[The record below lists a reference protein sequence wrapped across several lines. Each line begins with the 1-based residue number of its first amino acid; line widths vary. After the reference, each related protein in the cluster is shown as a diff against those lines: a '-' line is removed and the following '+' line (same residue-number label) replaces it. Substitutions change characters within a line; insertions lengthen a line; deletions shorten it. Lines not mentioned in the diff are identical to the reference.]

1 MKSSLRIVLVGTQH
15 PGNIGSAARAMKTMG
30 LGELHL
36 VRPHKFPH
44 PEANALAAGAADLL
58 DQAVLHECLA
68 DAVADCH
75 FVIGTSSRR
84 REVPLPEFM
93 PREAAARL
101 LQAGQTGKVALIFG
115 CERTGLENEDLQ
127 RCHATVCIPANP
139 DYASLNLAAAVQVLA
154 YEYRVAQLA
163 SVSTSEPTS
172 PAAPVLPDADAEP
185 ATQDDM
191 ERFFGHLSELMEQ
204 VDFHK
209 GRAPEMVTSRLRRLY
224 LRASMDKR
232 EIKILRGLF
241 SDTQRMLKLGQAGA
255 AEKECKEK

>member
-1 MKSSLRIVLVGTQH
+1 MKSTLRIILVGTQH

-30 LGELHL
+30 LSELHL

-44 PEANALAAGAADLL
+44 AEASALAAGATDVL
-58 DQAVLHECLA
+58 DQAVLHESLA
-68 DAVADCH
+68 DAVGDCH

-84 REVPLPEFM
+84 REVPLPEFL
-93 PREAAARL
+93 PRAAAEKL
-101 LQAGQTGKVALIFG
+101 LQAGRNGRVALVFG

-154 YEYRVAQLA
+154 YEYRMAALA
-163 SVSTSEPTS
+163 SEPKPEVPPETV
-172 PAAPVLPDADAEP
+172 PEPDEVP
-185 ATQDDM
+185 ATQEDM
-191 ERFFGHLSELMEQ
+191 ERFFGHLGELMEQ

-209 GRAPEMVTSRLRRLY
+209 GRSPEMVTSRLRRLY
-224 LRASMDKR
+224 LRARMDKR

-241 SDTQRMLKLGQAGA
+241 SDTQRMLKIGQKQQT
-255 AEKECKEK
+255 EK

>member
-30 LGELHL
+30 LSELHL
-36 VRPHKFPH
+36 VKPHKFPH
-44 PEANALAAGAADLL
+44 SEASALAAGAVDLL
-58 DQAVLHECLA
+58 DKAILHESLA

-84 REVPLPEFM
+84 REIPLPEFV
-93 PREAAARL
+93 PRAAVAKL
-101 LQAGQTGKVALIFG
+101 LEAGQSGKAALVFG

-139 DYASLNLAAAVQVLA
+139 DYASLNLAAAVQILA
-154 YEYRVAQLA
+154 YEYRVAAMEMALE
-163 SVSTSEPTS
+163 SEPV
-172 PAAPVLPDADAEP
+172 VLSNTVLEPDEAP
-185 ATQDDM
+185 ATHEDM
-191 ERFFGHLSELMEQ
+191 ERFFGHLGELMEQ

-224 LRASMDKR
+224 LRANMDLR

-241 SDTQRMLKLGQAGA
+241 SDTLRMLKSKRSQ
-255 AEKECKEK
+255 

>member
-1 MKSSLRIVLVGTQH
+1 MKTSLRIVLVGTQH

-30 LGELHL
+30 LDDLHL
-36 VRPHKFPH
+36 VKPHKYPH
-44 PEANALAAGAADLL
+44 AEASALAAGATDLL
-58 DQAVLHECLA
+58 DRAILHESLA

-75 FVIGTSSRR
+75 FVMGTTSRR

-93 PREAAARL
+93 PREAATQL
-101 LQAGQTGKVALIFG
+101 LQASHTGKVALVFG

-139 DYASLNLAAAVQVLA
+139 DYASLNLAAAVQILA
-154 YEYRVAQLA
+154 YEYRMSWLA
-163 SVSTSEPTS
+163 TRTTSDTPDIQ
-172 PAAPVLPDADAEP
+172 AATLPMEADSMP
-185 ATQDDM
+185 ATHDDM

-209 GRAPEMVTSRLRRLY
+209 GRAPEMVTARLRRLY
-224 LRASMDKR
+224 LRANMDVR

-241 SDTQRMLKLGQAGA
+241 SDTQRMLKSGRM
-255 AEKECKEK
+255 ESPEE

>member
-1 MKSSLRIVLVGTQH
+1 MESTLRIVLVGTQH

-30 LGELHL
+30 LSELHL
-36 VRPHKFPH
+36 VKPHRFPH
-44 PEANALAAGAADLL
+44 AEAVALAAGAAELL
-58 DQAVLHECLA
+58 DQAILHESLA

-93 PREAAARL
+93 PRAAAEKL
-101 LQAGQTGKVALIFG
+101 IQAGQTGKVALVFG

-139 DYASLNLAAAVQVLA
+139 NYASLNLAAAVQVLA
-154 YEYRVAQLA
+154 YEYRIA
-163 SVSTSEPTS
+163 SLSMEPK
-172 PAAPVLPDADAEP
+172 PDVLPETFLEPDEAP
-185 ATQDDM
+185 ATQEDM
-191 ERFFGHLSELMEQ
+191 ERFFSHLSELMEQ

-224 LRASMDKR
+224 LRAQMDKR

-241 SDTQRMLKLGQAGA
+241 SDTQRMLKIAQ
-255 AEKECKEK
+255 KQQ

>member
-1 MKSSLRIVLVGTQH
+1 MMKSTLRIVLVGTQH

-30 LGELHL
+30 LSELHL

-44 PEANALAAGAADLL
+44 AEASALAAGATDMLE
-58 DQAVLHECLA
+58 QAVLHESLA

-93 PREAAARL
+93 PRAAAEKL
-101 LQAGQTGKVALIFG
+101 LQAGRNGKVALVFG

-154 YEYRVAQLA
+154 YEYRIAALA
-163 SVSTSEPTS
+163 MEPT
-172 PAAPVLPDADAEP
+172 PDALPETAQEPDETP
-185 ATQDDM
+185 ATQEDM
-191 ERFFGHLSELMEQ
+191 ERFFGHLGELMEQ

-209 GRAPEMVTSRLRRLY
+209 GRAPEIVTSRLRRLY
-224 LRASMDKR
+224 LRARMDKR

-241 SDTQRMLKLGQAGA
+241 SDTQRMLKIGQKQQT
-255 AEKECKEK
+255 EK

>member
-1 MKSSLRIVLVGTQH
+1 MPMKSSLRIVLVGTQH

-30 LGELHL
+30 LDELHL
-36 VRPHKFPH
+36 VKPHRFPH
-44 PEANALAAGAADLL
+44 PEASALAAGATDLL
-58 DQAVLHECLA
+58 DQAIVHESLA

-93 PREAAARL
+93 PREAASKL
-101 LQAGQTGKVALIFG
+101 LQAAQTGKVALVFG

-139 DYASLNLAAAVQVLA
+139 EYASLNLAAAVQILA
-154 YEYRVAQLA
+154 YEHRMAWLA
-163 SVSTSEPTS
+163 TREASEMPGDS
-172 PAAPVLPDADAEP
+172 PAKTSMEADAMP
-185 ATQDDM
+185 ATHDDM
-191 ERFFGHLSELMEQ
+191 ERFFGHLGELMGQ

-209 GRAPEMVTSRLRRLY
+209 GRAPEMVTARLRRLY
-224 LRASMDKR
+224 LRANMDVR

-241 SDTQRMLKLGQAGA
+241 SDTQRMLKLARPESP
-255 AEKECKEK
+255 EK

>member
-30 LGELHL
+30 LHELHL
-36 VRPHKFPH
+36 VKPHKFPH
-44 PEANALAAGAADLL
+44 SEASALAAGAMDVL
-58 DQAVLHECLA
+58 DNAVLHNSLA

-93 PREAAARL
+93 PRAAAAQL
-101 LQAGQTGKVALIFG
+101 LKAGQSGNVALVFG

-139 DYASLNLAAAVQVLA
+139 QYASLNLAAAVQVLT
-154 YEYRVAQLA
+154 YEYRIAALA
-163 SVSTSEPTS
+163 FEPEPEVFLVT
-172 PAAPVLPDADAEP
+172 PTEPDAAP
-185 ATQDDM
+185 ATQEDM
-191 ERFFGHLSELMEQ
+191 ERFFRHLSELMEQ

-209 GRAPEMVTSRLRRLY
+209 GRAPEIVTARLRRLY
-224 LRASMDKR
+224 LRANMDVR

-241 SDTQRMLKLGQAGA
+241 SDTQRMLKSSP
-255 AEKECKEK
+255 K